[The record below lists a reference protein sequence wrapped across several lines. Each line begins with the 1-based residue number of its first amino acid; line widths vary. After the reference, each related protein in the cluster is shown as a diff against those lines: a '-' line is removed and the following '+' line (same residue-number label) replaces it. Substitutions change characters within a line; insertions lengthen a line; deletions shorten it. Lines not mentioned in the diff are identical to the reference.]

1 MAPQMSE
8 ESLNSAQPQKSN
20 EGWFNFDPSKP
31 IEQLPPLALAYMGD
45 AIHEVAIRQYLLS
58 GKNLR
63 PHHLHRAST
72 SFVSAGAQAKIL
84 AHLEPSLTE
93 AESNV
98 VRQGRNAKS
107 GTIPKNASVID
118 YRYATAWEC
127 LLGYLYYKGEHARME
142 QLITE
147 GIRHLEK
154 QS

>member
-1 MAPQMSE
+1 M
-8 ESLNSAQPQKSN
+8 KV
-20 EGWFNFDPSKP
+20 G
-31 IEQLPPLALAYMGD
+31 LAL
-45 AIHEVAIRQYLLS
+45 ILLLS

-63 PHHLHRAST
+63 PHNLHRSST

-147 GIRHLEK
+147 GIRHLDK